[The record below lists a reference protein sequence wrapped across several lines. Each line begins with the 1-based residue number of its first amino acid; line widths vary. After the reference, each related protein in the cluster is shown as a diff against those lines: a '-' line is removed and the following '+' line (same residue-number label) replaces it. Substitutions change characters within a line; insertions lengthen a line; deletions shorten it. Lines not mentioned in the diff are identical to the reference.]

1 MTTTR
6 NRDFSVRVLR
16 ESPSAYQSR
25 QELPGAGT
33 AEQRRS
39 SHNGGSLYFDH
50 RQDLEGIMV
59 DALRKLLLAGLG
71 TIDLTEE
78 KAKAIFNDLV
88 ARGEMSEKDAKELV
102 SSWTKRAAEHR
113 GRLQEDIDQA
123 VQRALSA
130 MGIARRAEVEALK
143 AKIDELE
150 AKLGAKDTA
159 VPEP

>member
-1 MTTTR
+1 
-6 NRDFSVRVLR
+6 
-16 ESPSAYQSR
+16 
-25 QELPGAGT
+25 
-33 AEQRRS
+33 
-39 SHNGGSLYFDH
+39 
-50 RQDLEGIMV
+50 MV
-59 DALRKLLLAGLG
+59 DALRKLMLAGLG
-71 TIDLTEE
+71 AVDLTEE

-102 SSWTKRAAEHR
+102 TSWTKRAAEHR

-150 AKLGAKDTA
+150 GKLGGKATA
-159 VPEP
+159 APEA

>member
-1 MTTTR
+1 
-6 NRDFSVRVLR
+6 
-16 ESPSAYQSR
+16 
-25 QELPGAGT
+25 
-33 AEQRRS
+33 
-39 SHNGGSLYFDH
+39 
-50 RQDLEGIMV
+50 MV

-88 ARGEMSEKDAKELV
+88 ARGEMSEKEAKELI

-130 MGIARRAEVEALK
+130 MGIARKAEVEALK

-150 AKLGAKDTA
+150 GKLGTRDGSVAESPK
-159 VPEP
+159 PEA